1 MEDPAVRAH
10 FVEEMADVLMF
21 YSDILLCFDIPT
33 EDLKRAYTEIF
44 QRNMNR
50 WWNLD
55 VYEHI
60 VEIRVRQ
67 SWTWTGRKTMN
78 LKAVQQEIYQNKVDK
93 HWNISNIETELC
105 LMQGEIAEFYEA
117 YRKHLPSIG
126 EELADVAIYL
136 LGIAE
141 ILHLD
146 LEKEIEG
153 KMRVNRRRQYT
164 QIDGVSTRI
173 SE

>member
-1 MEDPAVRAH
+1 
-10 FVEEMADVLMF
+10 
-21 YSDILLCFDIPT
+21 
-33 EDLKRAYTEIF
+33 
-44 QRNMNR
+44 
-50 WWNLD
+50 
-55 VYEHI
+55 
-60 VEIRVRQ
+60 
-67 SWTWTGRKTMN
+67 
-78 LKAVQQEIYQNKVDK
+78 
-93 HWNISNIETELC
+93 
-105 LMQGEIAEFYEA
+105 MQGEIAEFYEA
-117 YRKHLPSIG
+117 YRKRLPNIG

>member
-1 MEDPAVRAH
+1 
-10 FVEEMADVLMF
+10 
-21 YSDILLCFDIPT
+21 
-33 EDLKRAYTEIF
+33 
-44 QRNMNR
+44 
-50 WWNLD
+50 
-55 VYEHI
+55 
-60 VEIRVRQ
+60 
-67 SWTWTGRKTMN
+67 MN

-93 HWNISNIETELC
+93 NWNISNIETELC
-105 LMQGEIAEFYEA
+105 LMQGESAEFYEA
-117 YRKHLPSIG
+117 YRKRLPNIG